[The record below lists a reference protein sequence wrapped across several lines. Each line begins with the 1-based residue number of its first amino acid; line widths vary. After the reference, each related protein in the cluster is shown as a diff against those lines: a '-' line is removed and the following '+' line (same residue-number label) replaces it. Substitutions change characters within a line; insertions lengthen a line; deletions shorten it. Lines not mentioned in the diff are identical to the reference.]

1 MREIVELK
9 GHIIDSMILPKV
21 LDTIIEM
28 GGDFEIL
35 ELRVGKR
42 KTDESYCK
50 MVVEGDEKLFA
61 ELEKLGVILPKKE
74 VKVAP
79 APADKVLPDG
89 FYATTHHPTY
99 VYINGEW
106 KKVKN
111 IEMDCVIVIE
121 NGEPVCKRQGLVKKG
136 DLVVVGMDGIRVE
149 VPQRPREPTD
159 IFGFMTS
166 DVSAEKPVNSLIKRL
181 AREMK
186 KIKDNDGFIIHVV
199 GTAVAHTGADK
210 ALAELIRMGYCQ
222 ALFTGNGFAVMDIE
236 KQLFG
241 TTLGMDKDT
250 GKVYKGGYRNHLVAI
265 NEMWK
270 AGGIKKAVEKGI
282 LKSGVLYECVKNN
295 VPFVI
300 AGSIRDDGPLP
311 DTITDVM
318 QAQDEMRKYI
328 WQADA
333 TGNGMC
339 IIWASMLHG
348 IATGN
353 MLPSTIKTVIVDM
366 NPYVVTRLL
375 DRGTTHALGIVSD
388 PGVVLP
394 MLTEELKKL
403 EKEESG
409 EE

>member
-1 MREIVELK
+1 MREIIELK

-21 LDTIIEM
+21 LDTIMDM

-35 ELRVGKR
+35 ELEVGKT

-50 MVVEGDEKLFA
+50 MLVEGDEKLFE
-61 ELEKLGVILPKKE
+61 ELEKLGAILPKKE

-79 APADKVLPDG
+79 APADGVLPDG

-99 VYINGEW
+99 VYINNQW
-106 KKVKN
+106 KKVKH

-121 NGEPVCKRQGLVKKG
+121 NGEPICKRQGLVKKG
-136 DLVVVGMDGIRVE
+136 DLVVVGRDGIRVE
-149 VPQRPREPTD
+149 APQRPRKLD

-166 DVSAEKPVNSLIKRL
+166 EVSAEKPVNSLIRRL
-181 AREMK
+181 AEEMRR
-186 KIKDNDGFIIHVV
+186 IKENDGFIIHVV
-199 GTAVAHTGADK
+199 GTAIAHTGADE

-250 GKVYKGGYRNHLVAI
+250 GRVYRGGYRNHLVAI
-265 NEMWK
+265 NEIMK
-270 AGGIKKAVEKGI
+270 VGSIKKAVEKGI
-282 LKSGVLYECVKNN
+282 IRSGVLYECVKNN

-318 QAQDEMRKYI
+318 KAQDEMRRYI
-328 WQADA
+328 WMADER
-333 TGNGMC
+333 GGMC
-339 IIWASMLHG
+339 MIWASMLHG

-394 MLTEELKKL
+394 MLVQALKGG
-403 EKEESG
+403 EDVES
-409 EE
+409 EH

>member
-1 MREIVELK
+1 MRREIVELK

-21 LDTIIEM
+21 LDTIM
-28 GGDFEIL
+28 DMKGDFEIL
-35 ELRVGKR
+35 EIKVGKT
-42 KTDESYCK
+42 KMDESHCK
-50 MVVEGDEKLFA
+50 MIVEGDDRLFE

-74 VKVAP
+74 VKVVP

-89 FYATTHHPTY
+89 FYATTHHTTY
-99 VYINGEW
+99 VFINGEW
-106 KKVKN
+106 KKVRN

-121 NGEPVCKRQGLVKKG
+121 NGEPICKRQGLVKKG
-136 DLVVVGMDGIRVE
+136 DLVVVGHDGIRVE
-149 VPQRPREPTD
+149 PPQRPREPVD

-166 DVSAEKPVNSLIKRL
+166 EVSAEKPINSLIRKL
-181 AREMK
+181 AIEMK
-186 KIKDNDGFIIHVV
+186 KLRDRNGFIIHVV
-199 GTAVAHTGADK
+199 GTAIAHTGADE
-210 ALAELIRMGYCQ
+210 AMAELIRMGYCQ
-222 ALFTGNGFAVMDIE
+222 AIFTGNGFAVMDVE

-241 TTLGMDKDT
+241 TTLGMDKNS

-282 LKSGVLYECVKNN
+282 LKGGVMYECVKNN
-295 VPFVI
+295 IPYVI

-318 QAQDEMRKYI
+318 VAQDEMRKYV
-328 WQADA
+328 QVAD
-333 TGNGMC
+333 MC
-339 IIWASMLHG
+339 IMWASMLHG

-353 MLPSTIKTVIVDM
+353 LLPSRVKTVIVDM

-375 DRGTTHALGIVSD
+375 DRGTTQALGIVSD

-394 MLTEELKKL
+394 MLVNELKKIEEL
-403 EKEESG
+403 E
-409 EE
+409 

>member
-1 MREIVELK
+1 MRELVELK

-35 ELRVGKR
+35 ELRVGKT

-50 MVVEGDEKLFA
+50 MVVDGNEKLFE

-74 VKVAP
+74 VKTSP
-79 APADKVLPDG
+79 APADRVLPDG

-99 VYINGEW
+99 VFIGGEW
-106 KKVKN
+106 KKVRN

-121 NGEPVCKRQGLVKKG
+121 DGEPVCKRQGLVKKG
-136 DLVVVGMDGIRVE
+136 DLVVIGHEGIRVE

-166 DVSAEKPVNSLIKRL
+166 DVSSEKPVNSLVKRL
-181 AREMK
+181 AKEMK
-186 KIKDNDGFIIHVV
+186 KIRDNDGFIIHVV
-199 GTAVAHTGADK
+199 GTAVAHTGADE
-210 ALAELIRMGYCQ
+210 ALAELVRMGY
-222 ALFTGNGFAVMDIE
+222 AHAIFTGNGFAVMDIE

-241 TTLGMDKDT
+241 TTLGMDKNT

-270 AGGIKKAVEKGI
+270 AGSIKKAVELGV

-318 QAQDEMRKYI
+318 QAQDEMRKLI
-328 WQADA
+328 WEADRR
-333 TGNGMC
+333 GGMC

-366 NPYVVTRLL
+366 NSYVVTRLL

-394 MLTEELKKL
+394 MLRDEIRKIED
-403 EKEESG
+403 ESDV
-409 EE
+409 

>member
-1 MREIVELK
+1 MREIIELK
-9 GHIIDSMILPKV
+9 GHIIDSMILPRV
-21 LDTIIEM
+21 LDTIMDM
-28 GGDFEIL
+28 GGDFEII
-35 ELRVGKR
+35 ELRVGKT

-50 MVVEGDEKLFA
+50 ILVEGDEKIFE
-61 ELEKLGVILPKKE
+61 ELEKLGAILPKKE
-74 VKVAP
+74 VRVSP
-79 APADKVLPDG
+79 APADGVLPDG

-99 VYINGEW
+99 VYINGQW
-106 KKVKN
+106 KKVRH

-121 NGEPVCKRQGLVKKG
+121 DGEPVCRRQGLVKKG
-136 DLVVVGMDGIRVE
+136 DLVVIGRDGIKVE
-149 VPQRPREPTD
+149 APQRPRKLD

-181 AREMK
+181 AEEMK
-186 KIKDNDGFIIHVV
+186 RVKEREGFIIHVV
-199 GTAVAHTGADK
+199 GTAIAHTGADE

-250 GKVYKGGYRNHLVAI
+250 GRVYKGGYRNHLVAI
-265 NEMWK
+265 NEIRK
-270 AGGIKKAVEKGI
+270 VGGIRKAVESGI
-282 LKSGVLYECVKNN
+282 LKSGVLYECVRNN

-318 QAQDEMRKYI
+318 KAQDEMRRYI
-328 WQADA
+328 WMADER
-333 TGNGMC
+333 GGMC
-339 IIWASMLHG
+339 MIWASMLHG

-394 MLTEELKKL
+394 MLVQELRG
-403 EKEESG
+403 EGYVES
-409 EE
+409 EY